1 METLIRLAT
10 AHSKIRMSR
19 HVTTS
24 DIDVAF
30 NLIHL
35 SLFGKEILDDEQDEQ
50 NEENEEMEE
59 PTPQVEKKS

>member
-1 METLIRLAT
+1 
-10 AHSKIRMSR
+10 MSR

>member
-1 METLIRLAT
+1 LETLIRLAT

-19 HVTTS
+19 YVTTS

-35 SLFGKEILDDEQDEQ
+35 SLFGKEILEDEQDH
-50 NEENEEMEE
+50 EMEE
-59 PTPQVEKKS
+59 PSPQPEKKP

>member
-1 METLIRLAT
+1 MRTLETLIRLAT

-19 HVTTS
+19 YVTTS

-35 SLFGKEILDDEQDEQ
+35 SLFGKEILD
-50 NEENEEMEE
+50 EEYNEMEE
-59 PTPQVEKKS
+59 SSPQPEKKS

>member
-1 METLIRLAT
+1 MRTLETLIRLAT

-19 HVTTS
+19 YVTTS

-35 SLFGKEILDDEQDEQ
+35 SLFGKEILD
-50 NEENEEMEE
+50 EE
-59 PTPQVEKKS
+59 